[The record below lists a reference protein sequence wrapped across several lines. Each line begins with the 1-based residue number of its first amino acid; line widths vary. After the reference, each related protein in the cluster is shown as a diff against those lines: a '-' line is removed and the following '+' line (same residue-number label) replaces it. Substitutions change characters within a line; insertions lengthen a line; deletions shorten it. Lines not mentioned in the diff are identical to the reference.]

1 MLGNETEVR
10 WFTVVFIAV
19 SDTEFHFSWCAA
31 LPLWSLATALA
42 AANAAFISLRMS
54 NVSYTGLFNVF
65 FRFTDELYHINVNSA
80 TGMFDF

>member
-42 AANAAFISLRMS
+42 AAFISLRMS
-54 NVSYTGLFNVF
+54 DVSYRGLFNVF

-80 TGMFDF
+80 TGMFVF

>member
-10 WFTVVFIAV
+10 WFTVVFLAV

-42 AANAAFISLRMS
+42 AVFISLRMS
-54 NVSYTGLFNVF
+54 NVSYRGLFNVF